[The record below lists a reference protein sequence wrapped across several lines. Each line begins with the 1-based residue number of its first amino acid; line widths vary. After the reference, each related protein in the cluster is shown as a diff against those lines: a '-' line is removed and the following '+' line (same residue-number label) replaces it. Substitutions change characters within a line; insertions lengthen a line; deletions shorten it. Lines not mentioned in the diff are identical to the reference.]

1 MMKNRSVNIL
11 IVALLLLAALSVTI
25 IVFLTDA
32 HEEFPESITVSEDG
46 VTEKIGKVRDL
57 KLIPTASKEYSV
69 DFFCAAS
76 GVYEFDVEY
85 REIEDGG
92 MKDFV
97 LVTISFDDEVI
108 YEGTLAALLDTDT
121 VVEFDG
127 DLHETEPT
135 TVNFSYEMPYETG
148 NEAQGTWSDFNIA
161 FNVQKK

>member
-1 MMKNRSVNIL
+1 MKNRSINIL
-11 IVALLLLAALSVTI
+11 IVALLVICAMAVTLA
-25 IVFLTDA
+25 VFLYDA
-32 HEEFPESITVSEDG
+32 HDKFDDSIVVSGEG
-46 VTEKIGKVRDL
+46 VTEQIVSVRDL
-57 KLIPTASKEYSV
+57 ALVPTEKKEYSV

-127 DLHETEPT
+127 DLHETKPT

-161 FNVQKK
+161 FGVKKK